1 MQAETLT
8 RPATR
13 PGLVVTVDGIDEA
26 NSGTWEL
33 RCAEVRVSLHGQS
46 EGPFG
51 IRQAK
56 ELVETWAAA
65 GGKGAVVVVES
76 GDLLRA
82 GRVRSPE
89 RLLELIGVLQ
99 QNDMD
104 LVVLEKPAIDTR
116 RTDLSIVRAL
126 VLASEFRSLG
136 RSQAVREWAQ
146 QAKQSGQR
154 TGRLPKCSNCQ
165 HPVTRADNPGKGH
178 RKGERTGRPG
188 PCDREGCGC
197 PAYLM

>member
-1 MQAETLT
+1 M
-8 RPATR
+8 
-13 PGLVVTVDGIDEA
+13 TVGGIDEA
-26 NSGTWEL
+26 NSNEWER
-33 RCAEVRVSLHGQS
+33 RCWEVRVEMSGQA

-51 IRQAK
+51 IREAK
-56 ELVETWAAA
+56 EMTETWSGA
-65 GGKGAVVVVES
+65 GGRGAVVVVES

-89 RLLELIGVLQ
+89 RLLELIGILQ
-99 QNDMD
+99 KSDMD

-146 QAKQSGQR
+146 EAKRTGQR

-165 HPVTRADNPGKGH
+165 HPVTRFDNPGKGH
-178 RKGERTGRPG
+178 RRLRDGRPG
-188 PCDREGCGC
+188 PCDRDGCGC
-197 PAYLM
+197 PAHLT